1 VLGEGKFVKQKKVPF
16 FIQGEA
22 KIWFCGRIGNKK

>member
-1 VLGEGKFVKQKKVPF
+1 MLGEKNLVLGEGKFVKQKKVPF

-22 KIWFCGRIGNKK
+22 KI